1 MWSNEESEVSVM
13 VDFLEGIWGVA
24 KSVEY
29 RAPVWNCLISY
40 CKYIS
45 YCDLNK
51 QEKTI
56 MRTEESLHKVLFPSF
71 GQKTKNPNYT
81 NFWPRILE
89 CVEYWVGGKSIL
101 F

>member
-1 MWSNEESEVSVM
+1 MGSGEIC
-13 VDFLEGIWGVA
+13 GIQGII
-24 KSVEY
+24 
-29 RAPVWNCLISY
+29 NY

-56 MRTEESLHKVLFPSF
+56 MRTEESFQKVLFPSF
-71 GQKTKNPNYT
+71 GQKTENPNYT

-89 CVEYWVGGKSIL
+89 CVEY
-101 F
+101 